1 MYKSCEDQSN
11 QTRLIEL
18 KTAEIYQEALGRRV
32 LFGNT
37 LDLSSRTAQNE
48 LLGISLQEHQI
59 GACLKCH
66 FLVIKTSIY
75 SARMPSSKAS
85 R

>member
-18 KTAEIYQEALGRRV
+18 KTAERYQEALGRRV

-37 LDLSSRTAQNE
+37 PNLSSRATQNE
-48 LLGISLQEHQI
+48 PLGMSLQEHQI
-59 GACLKCH
+59 GPRLKCH

-75 SARMPSSKAS
+75 SARMPSSKTS